1 MKQKICQNKIF
12 CNFVEQNNKITKGKE
27 EGKTGN
33 KRFVKNNFCN
43 FVEQN
48 NKITK
53 GKEEGKRETKD
64 LSK

>member
-1 MKQKICQNKIF
+1 LSKIIFVILLNRTTKLQKGD
-12 CNFVEQNNKITKGKE
+12 KG
-27 EGKTGN
+27 GKPGN

-53 GKEEGKRETKD
+53 GKEEGKT
-64 LSK
+64 